1 MKILFKRLIYI
12 IFIIIIFFNSL
23 QPILS
28 IGASSQFTNYV
39 AMGDSIAYGYGL
51 KDISTQSYAQIVR
64 SKLNIP
70 KTNFK
75 NLAISGMTCKEYY
88 EKITTDSSYQ
98 NSIKSADLITVSIG
112 SNELLGIAI
121 NAVAKVTGISSKE
134 PDFEN
139 KAKQAFLNA
148 NILQQAK
155 MLREI
160 YSFFTSNE
168 TKQKI
173 NDSISTYS
181 EYWDKSYKYIK
192 SINPNASI
200 IATQFYNP
208 YYEISLLN
216 YDLGGFVDEPITK
229 LNEIL
234 MQKSNS
240 EKNYKIAKIYN
251 DFNTTNPRITN
262 VEISLSEKKF
272 NIDPHP
278 NKSGHQKISTRV
290 LDAISTIPN
299 KKNISTLNIA
309 ELPDMTYTGNE
320 LTPNVIIKDGKTTLN
335 ENKDYTVTYINNVNI
350 GEAKV
355 DITGIGNYSG
365 NVIKTFN
372 IKNAPKQDIKNAKI
386 SEINQQTYTG
396 FKITPI
402 VNLSFN
408 NVELKQ
414 NQDYI
419 LTYQNNINVG
429 NANIIIKGIGN
440 YSGTLTKSFTISPK
454 NIAETYISNI
464 EKQQHNGK
472 EINPSIQ
479 ISDGSSKLELDKDYT
494 VSYKN
499 NINVGTAKV
508 TITGL
513 NNYTGQLEKE
523 FEIVES
529 STNTRKDLSVISC
542 TQIQD
547 KIYTGKLITPEVVL
561 KDNDY
566 TLIKG
571 TDYELAYTNNLNIGK
586 ATLTITGLGNYS
598 GMILREFNIIKK
610 DINYTLIDDISDQE
624 YNGKEI
630 KPTITIT
637 SDFIKLKE
645 NEDYT
650 IEYSNNI
657 QVGTATITI
666 TGINNYTGKLIKTFN
681 IIELSSNNNSNTEN
695 TNTINNSD
703 IGINTEPNV
712 NINNNIE
719 NNNSN
724 SNKLILPYTGIN
736 NILVITI
743 ISLSIFITINIIQY
757 RKNNY

>member
-320 LTPNVIIKDGKTTLN
+320 LTPNVIIKDGKTTLK
-335 ENKDYTVTYINNVNI
+335 ENKDYTITYINNVNI

-472 EINPSIQ
+472 EINPTIQ

>member
-320 LTPNVIIKDGKTTLN
+320 LTPNVIIKDGKTTLK
-335 ENKDYTVTYINNVNI
+335 ENKDYTITYINNVNI

-472 EINPSIQ
+472 EINPTIQ

-703 IGINTEPNV
+703 TGINTEPNV
-712 NINNNIE
+712 NINKNME

>member
-472 EINPSIQ
+472 EINPTIQ

-703 IGINTEPNV
+703 TGINTEPNV
-712 NINNNIE
+712 NINKNME

>member
-429 NANIIIKGIGN
+429 DANIIIKGIGN

-703 IGINTEPNV
+703 TGINTEPNV
-712 NINNNIE
+712 NINKNME

>member
-28 IGASSQFTNYV
+28 IGTSSQFTNYV

-472 EINPSIQ
+472 EINPTIQ

-703 IGINTEPNV
+703 TGINTEPNV
-712 NINNNIE
+712 NINKNME